1 MAIEQ
6 QLSDKRWLWIYQPGS
21 ANSLSFSELWVY
33 SYLCYQDSYQR
44 FPSALSIAAATGIH
58 RETVAKTLDQLKS
71 KGLITGSSVL
81 EPPELFFH
89 KKSSADASHFC
100 RRWCNWQTLVRTP
113 SSTLTLAATSFY
125 SLLLYSQF
133 KKWRLPNTK
142 TGRAA
147 LLRISR
153 PTLDTAVENLQD
165 CKFLQS
171 NGPKLQLF
179 NELTDEQLAMFA
191 DRPVNED
198 EQPIEFV
205 SPIVEDAET
214 MEIRQVC
221 SKLLNEL
228 KNRFPNDGAKQAAE
242 VRRCFDIIHSKPDW
256 RIPERQRQYV
266 SDVLA
271 MNGRI

>member
-1 MAIEQ
+1 MTIEE
-6 QLSDKRWLWIYQPGS
+6 QLSEKRWLWIYQPGS
-21 ANSLSFSELWVY
+21 ANNLSYSQLWVY

-44 FPSALSIAAATGIH
+44 FPSALSVAAATGIH
-58 RETVAKTLDQLKS
+58 RETVARTLDQLKS
-71 KGLITGSSVL
+71 KRLITDNSVL

-100 RRWCNWQTLVRTP
+100 RRWCNWQTLIRTP
-113 SSTLTLAATSFY
+113 NSPLTLAATSFY

-142 TGRAA
+142 TCRAA

-153 PTLDTAVENLQD
+153 PTLDAAVENLKD
-165 CKFLQS
+165 CGFLQS
-171 NGPKLQLF
+171 RGPKLQLF
-179 NELTDEQLAMFA
+179 NQLTDEQLEMFS
-191 DRPVNED
+191 DRPANED

-214 MEIRQVC
+214 MEIRLVC
-221 SKLLNEL
+221 STLLDEL
-228 KNRFPNDGAKQAAE
+228 KNRYPNDEATQAAE
-242 VRRCFDIIHSKPDW
+242 LKRCFEIIHSKPDW
-256 RIPERQRQYV
+256 RRPERQRQYV
-266 SDVLA
+266 VEALA